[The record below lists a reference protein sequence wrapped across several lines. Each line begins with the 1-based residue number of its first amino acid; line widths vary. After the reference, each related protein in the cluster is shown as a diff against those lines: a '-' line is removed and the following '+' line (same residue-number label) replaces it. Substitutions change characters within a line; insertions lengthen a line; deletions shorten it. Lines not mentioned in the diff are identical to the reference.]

1 MWPKISPTG
10 QENRTFIEEARR
22 AQIVQAAIDTIVE
35 LGFAHA
41 SFAQIAKRAGIS
53 KSVISYHFAGKDDLL
68 EQVVTDVFRA
78 GAAFVVPRIEA
89 QPAASGALRAF
100 LEADVEFIGSHA
112 GHIQAVNEIITNLR
126 NANGE
131 SPWDT
136 ASMEWLLDGIA
147 SLLRW
152 GQETGEFREF
162 SIRVM
167 ALTIHAAVSE
177 VARQVGAY
185 PDINLDPYARELV
198 TLFDRATRKEQ

>member
-1 MWPKISPTG
+1 MWPKISPAG

-22 AQIVQAAIDTIVE
+22 AQIVQAAVDTIVE

-41 SFAQIAKRAGIS
+41 SLAQIAKRAGIS

-68 EQVVTDVFRA
+68 KQVVTDVFRA

-89 QPAASGALRAF
+89 QPTAHGALQAF
-100 LEADVEFIGSHA
+100 LEADVKFIGSHA
-112 GHIQAVNEIITNLR
+112 SHIQAVNEIITNFR
-126 NANGE
+126 NADGE

-136 ASMEWLLDGIA
+136 ASMEWLLDGIE

-162 SIRVM
+162 SIRFM
-167 ALTIHAAVSE
+167 ALTILAAVSE

-185 PDINLDPYARELV
+185 PDIDLDAYARELV
-198 TLFDRATRKEQ
+198 TLFDCATRKEQ